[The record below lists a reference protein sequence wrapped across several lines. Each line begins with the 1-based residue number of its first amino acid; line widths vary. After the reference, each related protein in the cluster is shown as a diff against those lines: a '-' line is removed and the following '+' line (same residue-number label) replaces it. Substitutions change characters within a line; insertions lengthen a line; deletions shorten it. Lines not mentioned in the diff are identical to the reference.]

1 MTENNAVVID
11 NGSGVVKAGLAG
23 DEHPRIKFPA
33 IVGYPRNGQ
42 QMIGVGA
49 KDEYVGEEALK
60 LSSVLKLK
68 YPIESGIVQ
77 EWEEMEKVWEHTF
90 ANELRVDPSEHK
102 VLITEAP
109 NNPRANRE
117 KMCAIMFETFGV
129 DGFYVAI

>member
-1 MTENNAVVID
+1 MDTNNAVVID
-11 NGSGVVKAGLAG
+11 NGSGVIKAGLAG
-23 DEHPRIKFPA
+23 QAGPSIKFPS
-33 IVGYPRNGQ
+33 IVGYPRNAAN
-42 QMIGVGA
+42 IGMAA
-49 KDEYVGEEALK
+49 KDEYVGDEALK

-77 EWEEMEKVWEHTF
+77 EWEEMEKVWEATF
-90 ANELRVDPSEHK
+90 ANELRVDPSEHN

-129 DGFYVAI
+129 QGFYVAI